1 MGAQVSIAAEVA
13 QVKDAQLRV
22 GARAEELTAKTDNL
36 TLGVKDVLDR
46 VAEVGADTM
55 TIRGV
60 AEQIKNE
67 ELVILGLEPRL
78 RLLADALVV
87 RAALT
92 HLIAH
97 APMLASIRVCGM
109 VRKGRRIADSL
120 RVVQLFEEA
129 RRKPGIGHMSEARKC
144 YRGRERVRPVARL
157 IGSG

>member
-60 AEQIKNE
+60 AEQIKGVAAN
-67 ELVILGLEPRL
+67 V
-78 RLLADALVV
+78 
-87 RAALT
+87 AALQ
-92 HLIAH
+92 AH
-97 APMLASIRVCGM
+97 AGCADVIFEYHSPGSSKSKKKGGM
-109 VRKGRRIADSL
+109 KSL
-120 RVVQLFEEA
+120 TNSPYVGWWVL
-129 RRKPGIGHMSEARKC
+129 GGGC
-144 YRGRERVRPVARL
+144 
-157 IGSG
+157 